1 VIHKQ
6 AATSR
11 EVTAVLLAVV
21 VFCVGCPG
29 RPIPPPPP
37 ITNALY
43 EYGQTM
49 VYNSTAMRYSSN
61 FQGTLL
67 YNQAAGCKPLP
78 FRFTDFPVP
87 PAIPTQPATLE
98 VWVTDVA
105 GVVPGQQFT
114 YALAFDGPSGMTD
127 ETFTLIAFN
136 PSTATSNLYDFYYK
150 VTTNSV
156 DPNLKWQIPAQSIQ
170 GTYSIV
176 TTRSLNITIKFTLEQ
191 QVYGAPGPNCGPP
204 S

>member
-1 VIHKQ
+1 MIHKR

-11 EVTAVLLAVV
+11 QVTAIFLTTVFLA
-21 VFCVGCPG
+21 GCPG

-49 VYNSTAMRYSSN
+49 LYNSTAMRYSAN
-61 FQGTLL
+61 FQGTLP

-87 PAIPTQPATLE
+87 PAAPTQPATLE
-98 VWVTDVA
+98 VWITDVA

-127 ETFTLIAFN
+127 ETFTLISLN

-150 VTTNSV
+150 ITTNSV
-156 DPNLKWQIPAQSIQ
+156 DPNLRWQIPSQSIQ
-170 GTYSIV
+170 GTYSVV

-204 S
+204 W